1 MLTFPALRWK
11 QYPKHSA
18 EATQEKCNV
27 HFIFPKW
34 MFSKHTCTRLNT
46 CNDGLVK
53 RRVAKSLESLINK
66 KDTKLAQDSFSVSR
80 VPRWASPLNDDFLTA
95 WRNTSAL
102 FTVQPPSFGISFI
115 VLLAGFHFPSDI
127 FKREKNERK
136 KEAAIFMTPLQ
147 ISQILIMQLQTK
159 AFLMQYLYDAFL
171 ERH

>member
-1 MLTFPALRWK
+1 MLTFQALRWK

-18 EATQEKCNV
+18 EATQEKCNIQ
-27 HFIFPKW
+27 FIFPKW

-66 KDTKLAQDSFSVSR
+66 KGTKLAKDSFSVSR
-80 VPRWASPLNDDFLTA
+80 APQWASPLNDYFLTA

-102 FTVQPPSFGISFI
+102 FTGQPPSFGISFI

-127 FKREKNERK
+127 FKREKMRERK
-136 KEAAIFMTPLQ
+136 KQPSLWPLY
-147 ISQILIMQLQTK
+147 K
-159 AFLMQYLYDAFL
+159 YHRF
-171 ERH
+171 